1 MRHALS
7 CSWLMMLRLLLLL
20 LLLLRPLKVH
30 PFMCWFCKSC
40 FALSFVLFLFPS
52 LLRRHSC
59 RSSSSGISSGI
70 QCTFIVTPT
79 FCRGCFVDDA
89 DKYYSNPSPSHRA
102 ACLEDIVITHP
113 PPPSQ
118 SSHRCIRL
126 LSLPF
131 HATRR
136 HIMSC
141 LLPLPRGSST
151 PSSSSS
157 GNATHHHRP
166 FIQSEPCH
174 AHQEPCDVSAQTLS
188 PTQSSYSNGS
198 LFPVFF

>member
-102 ACLEDIVITHP
+102 ACLKDIVITHP

-131 HATRR
+131 HVHVLSPSTPPWKFYP
-136 HIMSC
+136 III
-141 LLPLPRGSST
+141 LLWQRNASSST
-151 PSSSSS
+151 IHSIR
-157 GNATHHHRP
+157 A
-166 FIQSEPCH
+166 
-174 AHQEPCDVSAQTLS
+174 LS
-188 PTQSSYSNGS
+188 RTPTTM
-198 LFPVFF
+198 